1 VSYAPE
7 RGGHSPTNVHVRG
20 QCTCRGYPY
29 GSWVYKFHK
38 FVKLIDST
46 PAGICTCRDYP
57 YGSWVYK
64 FHKLVKLIDSTPAGI
79 EIKKSWVYTFR
90 IAVILKDSKAS
101 LALLSGRTG
110 GSYAR
115 SSSHTTPAAVKTRS
129 HGFPTSA
136 PKTTFPLKYFLSSSP
151 SKALAGGVGVCDF

>member
-1 VSYAPE
+1 MVVSYAPE

-20 QCTCRGYPY
+20 QCTCR
-29 GSWVYKFHK
+29 
-38 FVKLIDST
+38 
-46 PAGICTCRDYP
+46 DYP

-64 FHKLVKLIDSTPAGI
+64 FHKIVKLIDSTPAGI

-101 LALLSGRTG
+101 LALLSGRAG

-115 SSSHTTPAAVKTRS
+115 SSSHTTPVRVLRLTQ
-129 HGFPTSA
+129 G
-136 PKTTFPLKYFLSSSP
+136 
-151 SKALAGGVGVCDF
+151 

>member
-1 VSYAPE
+1 MVVSYAPE

-38 FVKLIDST
+38 CVKLIDST

-101 LALLSGRTG
+101 LALLSGRAG

-115 SSSHTTPAAVKTRS
+115 SSSHTTPAAVKKQEATA
-129 HGFPTSA
+129 FPR
-136 PKTTFPLKYFLSSSP
+136 
-151 SKALAGGVGVCDF
+151 ALQKQHSL